1 MIPLPLSTVLILA
14 IDLGTD
20 MIPAI
25 SMAYETAEADLMM
38 RKPRDSKIDRLV
50 TGRLISY
57 SYFQIGVVQ
66 AVAAMFVWFTVW
78 NDFGLNPG
86 PLFRKALWYG
96 YKSAYF
102 EMDGDNMIWTE
113 GSSPYNTSRAGC
125 AAQIAGTADI
135 TDPFCFNTALTQADL
150 VAAKN
155 YGL

>member
-1 MIPLPLSTVLILA
+1 MPFLLFIVTMIPLPLSTVLILA

-20 MIPAI
+20 MVPAI

-78 NDFGLNPG
+78 NDYGLKAA
-86 PLFRKALWYG
+86 PLFGKAVSFGFKNAVKVEANGTYG
-96 YKSAYF
+96 LA
-102 EMDGDNMIWTE
+102 
-113 GSSPYNTSRAGC
+113 AGVFST
-125 AAQIAGTADI
+125 TADCVQKI
-135 TDPFCFNTALTQADL
+135 NAFDFSDPKCYNTALTDELLTA
-150 VAAKN
+150 
-155 YGL
+155 